1 MSFAKACGLD
11 VFVASVEDGT
21 ARLKISRPEKLNA
34 FSGDAW
40 PELRNLL
47 GELES
52 NEEVRSVIL
61 SGEGRCFSVGGDIDD
76 MNGLEDLGSR
86 RRFLDG
92 AVAAVRAL
100 EEFPKPVIAAVH
112 GPCFG
117 GGLELTLVCDVVV
130 CDSTAS
136 FGVPESRV
144 GLVPGILLARGSS
157 ILNAHWLKY
166 MAMTGDPIGP
176 EDARNAGLVN
186 FVVPEGEHLARSL
199 EIASRLNQRAPLS
212 LSLIK
217 KAAAGDSGEYGR
229 GPVEWGAMLQGS
241 EDFAE
246 GVAAFRERRTPEFR
260 NR

>member
-1 MSFAKACGLD
+1 MFSAG
-11 VFVASVEDGT
+11 VEDGT
-21 ARLKISRPEKLNA
+21 AHLKISRPEKLNA
-34 FSGDAW
+34 LSGDAW
-40 PELRNLL
+40 PRLREVLAEL
-47 GELES
+47 GS
-52 NEEVRSVIL
+52 NDEVRSVVL

-76 MNGLEDLGSR
+76 MNRLEDLGGR
-86 RRFLDG
+86 RGFLEG

-117 GGLELTLVCDVVV
+117 GGLELTLVCDIVV
-130 CDSTAS
+130 CDSTAR

-144 GLVPGILLARGSS
+144 GLVPGILLVRGSS
-157 ILNAHWLKY
+157 TLNSHWLKY

-176 EDARNAGLVN
+176 EEALCAGLVN
-186 FVVPEGEHLARSL
+186 FAVPEGEHLDRAL
-199 EIASRLNQRAPLS
+199 EICSRLNRRAPLS

-217 KAAAGDSGEYGR
+217 KAAAGDSSGYGR

-246 GVAAFRERRTPEFR
+246 GVAAFRERRSPDFR
-260 NR
+260 GR

>member
-1 MSFAKACGLD
+1 M
-11 VFVASVEDGT
+11 FVASVEDGT
-21 ARLKISRPEKLNA
+21 AQLRISRPEKLNA

-40 PELRNLL
+40 PELRRVL

-52 NEEVRSVIL
+52 NEEVKSVVL

-76 MNGLEDLGSR
+76 MNELEDLGGR
-86 RRFLDG
+86 RRFLEG

-117 GGLELTLVCDVVV
+117 GGLELTLVCDIVV
-130 CDSTAS
+130 CDSSAS

-144 GLVPGILLARGSS
+144 GLVPGILLARGASV
-157 ILNAHWLKY
+157 LNSHWLKY

-176 EDARNAGLVN
+176 EDARIAGLVN
-186 FVVPEGEHLARSL
+186 FVVPEGEHLSRSSQ
-199 EIASRLNQRAPLS
+199 IASRLNQRAPLS
-212 LSLIK
+212 LSLVK
-217 KAAAGDSGEYGR
+217 KAAAQAPGEYDG

-241 EDFAE
+241 DDFAE
-246 GVAAFRERRTPEFR
+246 GVAAFRERRSPEFR
-260 NR
+260 YR